1 MTNTTDIPYEKQ
13 VLSIPSKQLSDDK
26 TLSDYNIQKESI
38 IYLDTSVK
46 MQIFVKTLEGKT
58 LPFVVLD
65 SDTIEDFKKKIEDI
79 EG

>member
-1 MTNTTDIPYEKQ
+1 M
-13 VLSIPSKQLSDDK
+13 
-26 TLSDYNIQKESI
+26 SDYNIQKESI

-58 LPFVVLD
+58 LPFVVED
-65 SDTIEDFKKKIEDI
+65 SDTIGSFQEKIQDI